1 MLTPTPPPRLYS
13 KKDLPDSYFD
23 MLDGLL
29 TYRHKQRKCAKD
41 MLNHEFVQFHRKLQ
55 AGDID
60 GVEEEQG
67 LDIAEVAA
75 EANIPTTVIDE
86 KESNTGGGSTS
97 RKHMTKSVTI
107 RGTVQRHTMYMGY
120 QRFER
125 SLTALLATLL
135 SKEELNSL
143 IEALEKKVGTAK
155 ESEDSIKLQAIK
167 IYELRE
173 ILESL
178 HLSIA

>member
-1 MLTPTPPPRLYS
+1 MLTPPRLYS

-41 MLNHEFVQFHRKLQ
+41 MLNHEFVRFHMKLQ
-55 AGDID
+55 AGDI

-75 EANIPTTVIDE
+75 EANIPTVDE
-86 KESNTGGGSTS
+86 KESNTVGSTG
-97 RKHMTKSVTI
+97 KHMTKSVTI

-125 SLTALLATLL
+125 SLTTLLATLL
-135 SKEELNSL
+135 SKEELNLL
-143 IEALEKKVGTAK
+143 IEALEKKVSTK
-155 ESEDSIKLQAIK
+155 ESEDSIKLQAIH